1 MYDVGP
7 VTFRGDRAFVLPGSR
22 GVGRRFASVVHPM
35 RAERDNGLVQ
45 HFASDNYAPVHPEV
59 MAAIVAANDG
69 AAVSYGDDPVSARLQ
84 ERTTEVFGEHARI
97 FPVLNGTGANV
108 ISLMA
113 AAPRWGGV
121 IASDVAHIHTDENG
135 APERV
140 GGLKILA
147 VPSVAGRIGPES
159 VDRFAGDIGDVHRAQ
174 PAVLS
179 LTQVTELGTVYSV
192 ADLKLL
198 ADTAHAAGLRVHV
211 DGSRLANAAATL
223 DVALREITTD
233 VGVDILSFGAAKNGG
248 MLGEAVVVLSDG
260 AAGAVPSLSEAVPYL
275 RKATMQLASK
285 TRFVSAQ
292 LLALLGAPGTPTSG
306 SGDGAP
312 LWLRNAA
319 HSNTMGARL
328 RAGIEAAGLLDRPS
342 GVRVTSP
349 TEANVVFATLPR
361 AAADRARTHARFY
374 DWAPGETADRVEV
387 RWMCAWDT
395 TEADVDG
402 FVQALAEA
410 L

>member
-1 MYDVGP
+1 M
-7 VTFRGDRAFVLPGSR
+7 
-22 GVGRRFASVVHPM
+22 
-35 RAERDNGLVQ
+35 Q

-59 MAAIVAANDG
+59 MAAIAAANVG

-84 ERTTEVFGEHARI
+84 ERASEVFGERARI

-121 IASDVAHIHTDENG
+121 IASDVAHVHTDENG

-147 VPSVAGRIGPES
+147 VPSVAGRVGPDA
-159 VDRFAGDIGDVHRAQ
+159 VDRYAADLGNVQRAQ

-179 LTQVTELGTVYSV
+179 LTQVTELGTVYSP

-198 ADTAHAAGLRVHV
+198 ADAAHAAGLHVHM

-223 DVALREITTD
+223 GVGLREITTD
-233 VGVDILSFGAAKNGG
+233 VGVDIVSLGAAKNGG

-260 AAGAVPSLSEAVPYL
+260 AAARGLGDAVPYL

-285 TRFVSAQ
+285 TRFLSAQ
-292 LLALLGAPGTPTSG
+292 LLALLGEPGTPTSG
-306 SGDGAP
+306 TGESAP
-312 LWLRNAA
+312 LWLRNAT
-319 HSNTMGARL
+319 HSNAMAARL
-328 RAGIEAAGLLDRPS
+328 RAGLESSVPTVPSVPTAPGGPDAVDQSGGAGA
-342 GVRVTSP
+342 VRFTCP

-361 AAADRARTHARFY
+361 AAADRARNHARFY
-374 DWAPGETADRVEV
+374 DWAPGETPDRVEV

-395 TEADVDG
+395 TEEDVDA
-402 FVQALAEA
+402 FVRAVADAL
-410 L
+410 

>member
-1 MYDVGP
+1 M
-7 VTFRGDRAFVLPGSR
+7 
-22 GVGRRFASVVHPM
+22 
-35 RAERDNGLVQ
+35 Q

-59 MAAIVAANDG
+59 MAAISAANDG

-84 ERTTEVFGEHARI
+84 ERAAEMFGEQARI

-113 AAPRWGGV
+113 AAPRWGAV
-121 IASDVAHIHTDENG
+121 IASDMAHIHTDENG

-140 GGLKILA
+140 GSLKVLA
-147 VPSVAGRIGPES
+147 APSTLGRIGPEA
-159 VDRFAGDIGDVHRAQ
+159 VDRYAGDIGNVQRAQ

-179 LTQVTELGTVYSV
+179 VTQVTELGTVYSLP
-192 ADLKLL
+192 DLKLL
-198 ADTAHAAGLRVHV
+198 ADAAHAAGLRVHM

-223 DVALREITTD
+223 GVGLREITTD
-233 VGVDILSFGAAKNGG
+233 VGVDILSLGAAKNGG

-260 AAGAVPSLSEAVPYL
+260 AAGPSGPAGLVEAVPYL

-292 LLALLGAPGTPTSG
+292 LLALLGEPGTPTSG
-306 SGDGAP
+306 TGDGAP
-312 LWLRNAA
+312 LWLRNAGR
-319 HSNTMGARL
+319 SNAMAARL
-328 RAGIEAAGLLDRPS
+328 REGIEAAGLT
-342 GVRVTSP
+342 GIVRISCP
-349 TEANVVFATLPR
+349 TDANVVFATLPR
-361 AAADRARTHARFY
+361 AAADRVRAHTRFY

-402 FVQALAEA
+402 FVQALADA

>member
-1 MYDVGP
+1 
-7 VTFRGDRAFVLPGSR
+7 
-22 GVGRRFASVVHPM
+22 
-35 RAERDNGLVQ
+35 
-45 HFASDNYAPVHPEV
+45 
-59 MAAIVAANDG
+59 MAAIAAANDG

-84 ERTTEVFGEHARI
+84 DRATEVFGERARI

-113 AAPRWGGV
+113 SAPRWGAV

-140 GGLKILA
+140 GGLKVLA
-147 VPSVAGRIGPES
+147 VPSVAGRIGPDA
-159 VDRFAGDIGDVHRAQ
+159 VDRYAGDIGNVQRAQ

-223 DVALREITTD
+223 GVGLREITTD
-233 VGVDILSFGAAKNGG
+233 VGVDIVSLGAAKNGG
-248 MLGEAVVVLSDG
+248 MLGEAVVVLSD
-260 AAGAVPSLSEAVPYL
+260 AVAGSGDPAGPAGAVPYL

-292 LLALLGAPGTPTSG
+292 LLALLGEPGTPTAG
-306 SGDGAP
+306 TAAGTP

-319 HSNTMGARL
+319 HSNTMAARL
-328 RAGIEAAGLLDRPS
+328 RSGIEAAGLLDA
-342 GVRVTSP
+342 GDGLRVTYP

-361 AAADRARTHARFY
+361 AAADRARAHARFY
-374 DWAPGETADRVEV
+374 DWAPGESADRVEV

-395 TEADVDG
+395 TGSDVDD
-402 FVQALAEA
+402 FVRAIAAAL
-410 L
+410 

>member
-1 MYDVGP
+1 
-7 VTFRGDRAFVLPGSR
+7 
-22 GVGRRFASVVHPM
+22 
-35 RAERDNGLVQ
+35 VQ
-45 HFASDNYAPVHPEV
+45 QFASDNYAPVHPEV
-59 MAAIVAANDG
+59 MAALSAANDG

-84 ERTTEVFGEHARI
+84 ERATEVFGGHARI

-113 AAPRWGGV
+113 ATPRWGGV
-121 IASDVAHIHTDENG
+121 IASDVAHAHTDENG

-147 VPSVAGRIGPES
+147 VPSVAGRIGPDA
-159 VDRFAGDIGDVHRAQ
+159 VDRYAGDLGDVHRAQ
-174 PAVLS
+174 PTVLS
-179 LTQVTELGTVYSV
+179 LTQTTELGTVYSV

-198 ADTAHAAGLRVHV
+198 TDTAHAAGLRVHV

-223 DVALREITTD
+223 GVGLREITTD
-233 VGVDILSFGAAKNGG
+233 VGVDIVSLGAAKNGG

-260 AAGAVPSLSEAVPYL
+260 ADDGAAGAGAHPGDAVPYL

-285 TRFVSAQ
+285 TRFLSAQ
-292 LLALLGAPGTPTSG
+292 LLALLGEPGAPTSG
-306 SGDGAP
+306 TGENAP

-319 HSNTMGARL
+319 HSNAMAARL
-328 RAGIEAAGLLDRPS
+328 RAGIEAAGLTGTAETGAGDQQGAIRF
-342 GVRVTSP
+342 TCP
-349 TEANVVFATLPR
+349 TEANAVFATLPR
-361 AAADRARTHARFY
+361 AAADRARAHARFY

-395 TEADVDG
+395 SEADVDE
-402 FVQALAEA
+402 FVRAVAAAL
-410 L
+410 

>member
-1 MYDVGP
+1 M
-7 VTFRGDRAFVLPGSR
+7 
-22 GVGRRFASVVHPM
+22 
-35 RAERDNGLVQ
+35 Q

-59 MAAIVAANDG
+59 MAAIVAVNDG

-84 ERTTEVFGEHARI
+84 DRAAEVFGASARI

-121 IASDVAHIHTDENG
+121 IASDCAHIHTDENG

-140 GGLKILA
+140 GGLKLLA
-147 VPSVAGRIGPES
+147 VPNVAGRIGPDA
-159 VDRFAGDIGDVHRAQ
+159 VDRWTGDLGDVHRAQ

-192 ADLKLL
+192 TDLKLL
-198 ADTAHAAGLRVHV
+198 ADTAHAAGLRVHI

-223 DVALREITTD
+223 GVGLREITTD
-233 VGVDILSFGAAKNGG
+233 VGADIVSLGAAKNGG

-260 AAGAVPSLSEAVPYL
+260 VGDAPSDLSEAVPYL

-292 LLALLGAPGTPTSG
+292 LLALLGEAGTPVSG
-306 SGDGAP
+306 AGEGAP

-319 HSNTMGARL
+319 HSNTMAARL
-328 RAGIEAAGLLDRPS
+328 RAGLEAAGLTGPDPAGPAEQTGLRFAY
-342 GVRVTSP
+342 P

-361 AAADRARTHARFY
+361 AAADRVRAHARFY
-374 DWAPGETADRVEV
+374 DWAPGETPDRVEV

-395 TEADVDG
+395 TEADVDE
-402 FVQALAEA
+402 FVAVVAAAL
-410 L
+410 

>member
-1 MYDVGP
+1 
-7 VTFRGDRAFVLPGSR
+7 
-22 GVGRRFASVVHPM
+22 
-35 RAERDNGLVQ
+35 VQ

-59 MAAIVAANDG
+59 MAAIAAANVG

-84 ERTTEVFGEHARI
+84 ERASEVFGERARI

-121 IASDVAHIHTDENG
+121 IASDVAHVHTDENG

-147 VPSVAGRIGPES
+147 VPSVAGRVGPDA
-159 VDRFAGDIGDVHRAQ
+159 VDRYAADLGNVQRAQ

-179 LTQVTELGTVYSV
+179 LTQVTELGTVYSP

-198 ADTAHAAGLRVHV
+198 ADAAHAAGLHVHM

-223 DVALREITTD
+223 GVGLREITTD
-233 VGVDILSFGAAKNGG
+233 VGVDIVSLGAAKNGG

-260 AAGAVPSLSEAVPYL
+260 AAARGLGDAVPYL

-285 TRFVSAQ
+285 TRFLSAQ
-292 LLALLGAPGTPTSG
+292 LLALLGEPGTPTSG
-306 SGDGAP
+306 TGESAP
-312 LWLRNAA
+312 LWLRNAT
-319 HSNTMGARL
+319 HSNAMAARL
-328 RAGIEAAGLLDRPS
+328 RAGLESSVPTVPSVPTAPGGPDAVDQSGGAGA
-342 GVRVTSP
+342 VRFTCP

-361 AAADRARTHARFY
+361 AAADRARNHARFY
-374 DWAPGETADRVEV
+374 DWAPGETPDRVEV

-395 TEADVDG
+395 TEEDVDA
-402 FVQALAEA
+402 FVRAVADAL
-410 L
+410 

>member
-1 MYDVGP
+1 M
-7 VTFRGDRAFVLPGSR
+7 
-22 GVGRRFASVVHPM
+22 
-35 RAERDNGLVQ
+35 Q

-69 AAVSYGDDPVSARLQ
+69 AAVSYGDDPVSVRLQ
-84 ERTTEVFGEHARI
+84 ERAAEVFGETARI

-113 AAPRWGGV
+113 AAPRWGAV

-140 GGLKILA
+140 GSLKVLA
-147 VPSVAGRIGPES
+147 IPSVHGRIRPDA
-159 VDRFAGDIGDVHRAQ
+159 VDRYAGDIGNVHRAQ

-179 LTQVTELGTVYSV
+179 LTQVTELGTVYSPP
-192 ADLKLL
+192 DLKLL

-223 DVALREITTD
+223 GVGLREITTD
-233 VGVDILSFGAAKNGG
+233 VGADIVSLGAAKNGG
-248 MLGEAVVVLSDG
+248 MLGEAVVVLSGSD
-260 AAGAVPSLSEAVPYL
+260 AAGTATDLGEAVPYL

-292 LLALLGAPGTPTSG
+292 LLALLGEPGAPTSG
-306 SGDGAP
+306 TGVGAP

-319 HSNTMGARL
+319 HSNAMAARL
-328 RAGIEAAGLLDRPS
+328 RAAIEAAGLTGSDAPGDPVRS
-342 GVRVTSP
+342 GAVRITCP

-361 AAADRARTHARFY
+361 AVADRVRAHARFY
-374 DWAPGETADRVEV
+374 DWAPGETDDRVEV

-395 TEADVDG
+395 TDAEVDG
-402 FVQALAEA
+402 FVEA
-410 L
+410 LGRAL

>member
-1 MYDVGP
+1 M
-7 VTFRGDRAFVLPGSR
+7 GD
-22 GVGRRFASVVHPM
+22 
-35 RAERDNGLVQ
+35 VQ

-84 ERTTEVFGEHARI
+84 ERATEVFGERARI

-121 IASDVAHIHTDENG
+121 IASDVAHVHTDENG

-147 VPSVAGRIGPES
+147 APSVEGRIGPDA
-159 VDRFAGDIGDVHRAQ
+159 VDRYAGDLGNVQRAQ

-179 LTQVTELGTVYSV
+179 LTQVTELGTVYST

-198 ADTAHAAGLRVHV
+198 ADTAHAVGLRVHV
-211 DGSRLANAAATL
+211 DGSRLANAAAAL
-223 DVALREITTD
+223 GVGLREITTD
-233 VGVDILSFGAAKNGG
+233 VGVDIVSLGAAKNGG

-260 AAGAVPSLSEAVPYL
+260 AAGSRGADGAAGLVEAVPYL

-292 LLALLGAPGTPTSG
+292 LLALLGEPGTPTSG

-319 HSNTMGARL
+319 HSNAMGARL
-328 RAGIEAAGLLDRPS
+328 RAGIEAAGLIGS
-342 GVRVTSP
+342 VRITCP
-349 TEANVVFATLPR
+349 TDANVVFATLPR

-395 TEADVDG
+395 TEGDVDG
-402 FVQALAEA
+402 FVRALTDA

>member
-1 MYDVGP
+1 M
-7 VTFRGDRAFVLPGSR
+7 LQ
-22 GVGRRFASVVHPM
+22 
-35 RAERDNGLVQ
+35 L
-45 HFASDNYAPVHPEV
+45 ASDNYAPVHPEV
-59 MAAIVAANDG
+59 MAAIGAANLG

-84 ERTTEVFGEHARI
+84 ERATEVFGDQARI

-121 IASDVAHIHTDENG
+121 IASDIAHVHTDENG

-140 GGLKILA
+140 GGLKVLA
-147 VPSVAGRIGPES
+147 APSVEGRIGPDA
-159 VDRFAGDIGDVHRAQ
+159 VDRYAGDIGNVQRAQ

-179 LTQVTELGTVYSV
+179 LTQVTELGTVYSP

-198 ADTAHAAGLRVHV
+198 ADTAHAAGLRVHL

-223 DVALREITTD
+223 GVGLREITTD
-233 VGVDILSFGAAKNGG
+233 VGVDIVSLGAAKNGG
-248 MLGEAVVVLSDG
+248 MLGEAVVVLADG
-260 AAGAVPSLSEAVPYL
+260 VVGARGAGGASAGLVEAVPYL

-292 LLALLGAPGTPTSG
+292 LLALLGEPGTPTSG
-306 SGDGAP
+306 TGESAP

-319 HSNTMGARL
+319 HSNAMGARL
-328 RAGIEAAGLLDRPS
+328 RAGVEAAGLA
-342 GVRVTSP
+342 GTVRITCP
-349 TEANVVFATLPR
+349 TDANVVFATLPC
-361 AAADRARTHARFY
+361 AAADRARAHTRFY

-387 RWMCAWDT
+387 RWMCAWNT

-402 FVQALAEA
+402 FVRALTDA

>member
-1 MYDVGP
+1 M
-7 VTFRGDRAFVLPGSR
+7 
-22 GVGRRFASVVHPM
+22 
-35 RAERDNGLVQ
+35 Q

-59 MAAIVAANDG
+59 MAAIIAANDG
-69 AAVSYGDDPVSARLQ
+69 AAVSYGDDPVSVRLQ
-84 ERTTEVFGEHARI
+84 ERATEVFGEHARI

-113 AAPRWGGV
+113 TTPRWGGV
-121 IASDVAHIHTDENG
+121 IASDVAHVHTDENG

-147 VPSVAGRIGPES
+147 APSVEGRIGPDA
-159 VDRFAGDIGDVHRAQ
+159 VDRYAGDLGNAHRAQ

-179 LTQVTELGTVYSV
+179 LTQVTELGTVYSP

-198 ADTAHAAGLRVHV
+198 ADTAHSVGLRVHV

-223 DVALREITTD
+223 GVGLREITSD
-233 VGVDILSFGAAKNGG
+233 VGVDIVSLGAAKNGG
-248 MLGEAVVVLSDG
+248 MLGEAVVVLADG
-260 AAGAVPSLSEAVPYL
+260 AAGSGGSGGAAAGLAEAVPYL

-292 LLALLGAPGTPTSG
+292 LLALLGEPGTPTSG
-306 SGDGAP
+306 TGEGAP

-319 HSNTMGARL
+319 HSNAMAARL
-328 RAGIEAAGLLDRPS
+328 RAGVEAAELTEI
-342 GVRVTSP
+342 VRITCP
-349 TEANVVFATLPR
+349 TDANVVFATLPR
-361 AAADRARTHARFY
+361 PAADRLRAHARFY
-374 DWAPGETADRVEV
+374 DWAPGETPDRVEV
-387 RWMCAWDT
+387 RWMCAWNT

-402 FVQALAEA
+402 FVRALSDV

>member
-1 MYDVGP
+1 M
-7 VTFRGDRAFVLPGSR
+7 
-22 GVGRRFASVVHPM
+22 
-35 RAERDNGLVQ
+35 Q
-45 HFASDNYAPVHPEV
+45 HFASDNYAPAHPEV
-59 MAAIVAANDG
+59 MAAIGAANDG
-69 AAVSYGDDPVSARLQ
+69 AAVSYGDDPVSHRLQ
-84 ERTTEVFGEHARI
+84 ARATEVFGEHARI

-121 IASDVAHIHTDENG
+121 IASDVAHVHMDENG

-140 GGLKILA
+140 GGLKVLA
-147 VPSVAGRIGPES
+147 APSVEGRIGPDA
-159 VDRFAGDIGDVHRAQ
+159 VDRFAGDLGNVHRAQ

-198 ADTAHAAGLRVHV
+198 ADAAHAAGLRVHL

-223 DVALREITTD
+223 GVGLGEITTD
-233 VGVDILSFGAAKNGG
+233 VGIDIVSLGAAKNGG

-260 AAGAVPSLSEAVPYL
+260 ADRPAGAAAGLAQAVPYL

-292 LLALLGAPGTPTSG
+292 LLALLGEPGAPTSG
-306 SGDGAP
+306 TGEGAP

-319 HSNTMGARL
+319 HSNAMAARL
-328 RAGIEAAGLLDRPS
+328 RAGIEAAGLT
-342 GVRVTSP
+342 GTVRITHP
-349 TEANVVFATLPR
+349 TDANVVFATLPR
-361 AAADRARTHARFY
+361 AAADRARVHARFY
-374 DWAPGETADRVEV
+374 DWAPGETGDRVEV

-395 TEADVDG
+395 TEADVDE
-402 FVQALAEA
+402 FVRALSSA

>member
-1 MYDVGP
+1 
-7 VTFRGDRAFVLPGSR
+7 
-22 GVGRRFASVVHPM
+22 
-35 RAERDNGLVQ
+35 VQ

-59 MAAIVAANDG
+59 MSAIVAANDG

-84 ERTTEVFGEHARI
+84 ERAAEVFGDRSRI

-121 IASDVAHIHTDENG
+121 IASDVAHVNTDENG

-140 GGLKILA
+140 GGLKVLA
-147 VPSVAGRIGPES
+147 APSVEGRIGPDA
-159 VDRFAGDIGDVHRAQ
+159 VDRYAGDIGNVQRAQ

-179 LTQVTELGTVYSV
+179 LTQVTELGTVYSP

-198 ADTAHAAGLRVHV
+198 ADTAHAAGLLVHL

-223 DVALREITTD
+223 GVGLREITTD

-248 MLGEAVVVLSDG
+248 MLGEAVVVLADG
-260 AAGAVPSLSEAVPYL
+260 GDDAPDVSTALVEAVPYL

-292 LLALLGAPGTPTSG
+292 LLALLGEPGTPTSG
-306 SGDGAP
+306 TGEGAP

-319 HSNTMGARL
+319 HSNAMATRL
-328 RAGIEAAGLLDRPS
+328 RAGIEAAALTEA
-342 GVRVTSP
+342 VRITCP
-349 TEANVVFATLPR
+349 TDANVVFATLPR
-361 AAADRARTHARFY
+361 AAADRVRTHARFY

-395 TEADVDG
+395 TGPDVDE
-402 FVQALAEA
+402 FVRVLAGAL
-410 L
+410 

>member
-1 MYDVGP
+1 M
-7 VTFRGDRAFVLPGSR
+7 
-22 GVGRRFASVVHPM
+22 
-35 RAERDNGLVQ
+35 Q

-59 MAAIVAANDG
+59 MAAIAAANDG

-84 ERTTEVFGEHARI
+84 DRATEVFGERARI

-113 AAPRWGGV
+113 SAPRWGAV

-140 GGLKILA
+140 GSLKVLA
-147 VPSVAGRIGPES
+147 VPSVAGRIAPDA
-159 VDRFAGDIGDVHRAQ
+159 VDRYAGDIGNVQRAQ

-198 ADTAHAAGLRVHV
+198 ADAAHASGLRVHV

-223 DVALREITTD
+223 GVGLREITTD
-233 VGVDILSFGAAKNGG
+233 VGVDVVSLGAAKNGG
-248 MLGEAVVVLSDG
+248 MLGEAVVVLTDDDG
-260 AAGAVPSLSEAVPYL
+260 GSGDPARLTGAIPYL

-292 LLALLGAPGTPTSG
+292 LLALLGEPGTPTSG
-306 SGDGAP
+306 TSSTGAAGTADGAP

-319 HSNTMGARL
+319 HSNSMAARL
-328 RAGIEAAGLLDRPS
+328 RSGIEAAGLLEPGT
-342 GVRVTSP
+342 GVRVTYP

-361 AAADRARTHARFY
+361 AAADRAREHARFY
-374 DWAPGETADRVEV
+374 DWAPGESADRVEV

-395 TEADVDG
+395 TASDVDD
-402 FVQALAEA
+402 FVRAIAAVL
-410 L
+410 

>member
-1 MYDVGP
+1 M
-7 VTFRGDRAFVLPGSR
+7 
-22 GVGRRFASVVHPM
+22 
-35 RAERDNGLVQ
+35 Q

-59 MAAIVAANDG
+59 MAAIAAANDG

-84 ERTTEVFGEHARI
+84 DRATEVFGERARI

-113 AAPRWGGV
+113 SAPRWGAV

-140 GGLKILA
+140 GSLKVLA
-147 VPSVAGRIGPES
+147 VPSVAGRIGPDA
-159 VDRFAGDIGDVHRAQ
+159 VDRYAGDIGNVQRAQ

-198 ADTAHAAGLRVHV
+198 ADAAHAAGLRVHV

-223 DVALREITTD
+223 GVGLREITTD
-233 VGVDILSFGAAKNGG
+233 VGADIVSFGAAKNGG
-248 MLGEAVVVLSDG
+248 MLGEAVVVLSDDDTA
-260 AAGAVPSLSEAVPYL
+260 AAGTGDPAGLTAAVPYL

-292 LLALLGAPGTPTSG
+292 LLALLGEPGTPTSG
-306 SGDGAP
+306 TSSPGAAASAEGAP

-319 HSNTMGARL
+319 HSNSMAARL
-328 RAGIEAAGLLDRPS
+328 RSGIEAAGLLEAGT
-342 GVRVTSP
+342 GVRVTYP

-361 AAADRARTHARFY
+361 AAADRAREHARFY
-374 DWAPGETADRVEV
+374 DWAPGESADRVEV

-395 TEADVDG
+395 TASDVDD
-402 FVQALAEA
+402 FVRAIAAAL
-410 L
+410 

>member
-1 MYDVGP
+1 M
-7 VTFRGDRAFVLPGSR
+7 
-22 GVGRRFASVVHPM
+22 
-35 RAERDNGLVQ
+35 Q

-59 MAAIVAANDG
+59 MAAIAAANLG

-84 ERTTEVFGEHARI
+84 ERAAEVFGAQARI

-121 IASDVAHIHTDENG
+121 IASDVAHVHTDENG

-140 GGLKILA
+140 GGLKVLA
-147 VPSVAGRIGPES
+147 VPSVEGRIGPDA
-159 VDRFAGDIGDVHRAQ
+159 VDRYAGDIGNVQRAQ

-179 LTQVTELGTVYSV
+179 LTQVTELGTVYSP

-198 ADTAHAAGLRVHV
+198 ADAAHAAGLRVHV

-223 DVALREITTD
+223 GVGLREITTD
-233 VGVDILSFGAAKNGG
+233 VGVDIVSLGAAKNGG
-248 MLGEAVVVLSDG
+248 MLGEAVVVLADG
-260 AAGAVPSLSEAVPYL
+260 AASAADGAAAGLVEAVPYL

-292 LLALLGAPGTPTSG
+292 LLALLGEPGTPTSG
-306 SGDGAP
+306 TGQSAP

-319 HSNTMGARL
+319 HSNAMAARL
-328 RAGIEAAGLLDRPS
+328 RAGVEAAGLAGS
-342 GVRVTSP
+342 VRITCP
-349 TEANVVFATLPR
+349 TDANVVFATLPR
-361 AAADRARTHARFY
+361 GAADRLRAHARFY

-402 FVQALAEA
+402 FVQALTAA

>member
-1 MYDVGP
+1 M
-7 VTFRGDRAFVLPGSR
+7 
-22 GVGRRFASVVHPM
+22 
-35 RAERDNGLVQ
+35 Q
-45 HFASDNYAPVHPEV
+45 HFASDNYAPVHPLV
-59 MAAIVAANDG
+59 MAAINAANDG
-69 AAVSYGDDPVSARLQ
+69 AAVSYGDDPVSDSLQ
-84 ERTTEVFGEHARI
+84 LRATEVFGEHARI

-113 AAPRWGGV
+113 SAPRWGAV
-121 IASDVAHIHTDENG
+121 VASDVAHIHTDENG

-140 GGLKILA
+140 GSLKVLA
-147 VPSVAGRIGPES
+147 VPSVAGRIGPDA
-159 VDRFAGDIGDVHRAQ
+159 VDRYASDLGNVQRAQ

-179 LTQVTELGTVYSV
+179 LTQVTELGTVYPI

-198 ADTAHAAGLRVHV
+198 SDAAHAAGLRVHL

-223 DVALREITTD
+223 GVGLRELTTD
-233 VGVDILSFGAAKNGG
+233 VGIDIVSLGAAKNGG

-260 AAGAVPSLSEAVPYL
+260 GDGDARPGGPADPAAAVPYL

-292 LLALLGAPGTPTSG
+292 LLALLGEPGTPTSG
-306 SGDGAP
+306 SGDRAP

-319 HSNTMGARL
+319 RSNAMATRL
-328 RAGIEAAGLLDRPS
+328 RAGLEAAGLT
-342 GVRVTSP
+342 GTGHEAVRITCP

-361 AAADRARTHARFY
+361 SAADRARGHARFY
-374 DWAPGETADRVEV
+374 DWGPGETADRVEV

-395 TEADVDG
+395 AEADVDE
-402 FVQALAEA
+402 FVRAVGAAL
-410 L
+410 

>member
-1 MYDVGP
+1 M
-7 VTFRGDRAFVLPGSR
+7 
-22 GVGRRFASVVHPM
+22 
-35 RAERDNGLVQ
+35 Q

-59 MAAIVAANDG
+59 MAAVAAANHG

-84 ERTTEVFGEHARI
+84 ERATEVFGEQARI

-140 GGLKILA
+140 GALKILA
-147 VPSVAGRIGPES
+147 VPSVAGRIGPDA
-159 VDRFAGDIGDVHRAQ
+159 VDRYAGDIGNVQRAQ

-179 LTQVTELGTVYSV
+179 LTQVTELGTVYSP

-198 ADTAHAAGLRVHV
+198 ADTAHAAGLHVHV

-223 DVALREITTD
+223 GVTLREITTD
-233 VGVDILSFGAAKNGG
+233 VGVDIVSLGAAKNGG

-260 AAGAVPSLSEAVPYL
+260 GASGTSAGLGEAVPYL

-285 TRFVSAQ
+285 ARFLSAQ
-292 LLALLGAPGTPTSG
+292 LLALLGEPGAPTYGTG
-306 SGDGAP
+306 ENAP

-319 HSNTMGARL
+319 HSNAMAARL
-328 RAGIEAAGLLDRPS
+328 RAGIEAAGLTDRAI
-342 GVRVTSP
+342 RITCP

-361 AAADRARTHARFY
+361 AAADRARAHARFY

-395 TEADVDG
+395 TESDVDD
-402 FVQALAEA
+402 FVGALTAA

>member
-1 MYDVGP
+1 M
-7 VTFRGDRAFVLPGSR
+7 L
-22 GVGRRFASVVHPM
+22 
-35 RAERDNGLVQ
+35 

-59 MAAIVAANDG
+59 MAAIGAANDG
-69 AAVSYGDDPVSARLQ
+69 AAVSYGADPVSARLQ
-84 ERTTEVFGEHARI
+84 ERATEVFGEHARI

-113 AAPRWGGV
+113 VAPRWGGV
-121 IASDVAHIHTDENG
+121 IASDVAHVHTDENG

-147 VPSVAGRIGPES
+147 IPSVAGRIGPDA
-159 VDRFAGDIGDVHRAQ
+159 VDRYAGDIGDVHRAQ

-223 DVALREITTD
+223 GVGLRDLTTD
-233 VGVDILSFGAAKNGG
+233 VGVDIVSLGAAKNGG

-260 AAGAVPSLSEAVPYL
+260 GGPGTAAGPAEAVPYL

-285 TRFVSAQ
+285 TRFLSAQ
-292 LLALLGAPGTPTSG
+292 LLALLGEPGAPTSG
-306 SGDGAP
+306 TGDNAP

-319 HSNTMGARL
+319 RSNLMAARL
-328 RAGIEAAGLLDRPS
+328 RAGIEAAGLTGS
-342 GVRVTSP
+342 GGSGGPDLSLSKGDQRGAIRFTCR
-349 TEANVVFATLPR
+349 TEANAVFATLPR
-361 AAADRARTHARFY
+361 AAANRARAHVRFY

-387 RWMCAWDT
+387 RWMCSWDT
-395 TEADVDG
+395 TEADVDEL
-402 FVQALAEA
+402 VRTVAAAL
-410 L
+410 

>member
-1 MYDVGP
+1 
-7 VTFRGDRAFVLPGSR
+7 
-22 GVGRRFASVVHPM
+22 
-35 RAERDNGLVQ
+35 VQ
-45 HFASDNYAPVHPEV
+45 QFASDNYAPVHPEV
-59 MAAIVAANDG
+59 MAALSAANDG

-84 ERTTEVFGEHARI
+84 ERAAEVFGGHARI

-113 AAPRWGGV
+113 VTPRWGGV
-121 IASDVAHIHTDENG
+121 IASDVAHVHTDENG

-147 VPSVAGRIGPES
+147 VPSVAGRIGPDA
-159 VDRFAGDIGDVHRAQ
+159 VDRYAGDIGDVHRAQ
-174 PAVLS
+174 PTVLS
-179 LTQVTELGTVYSV
+179 LTQATELGTVYSV

-198 ADTAHAAGLRVHV
+198 TDTAHAAGLRVHV

-223 DVALREITTD
+223 GVGLREITTD
-233 VGVDILSFGAAKNGG
+233 VGVDIVSLGAAKNGG

-260 AAGAVPSLSEAVPYL
+260 AGGAAAGPGDAVPYL

-285 TRFVSAQ
+285 TRFLSAQ
-292 LLALLGAPGTPTSG
+292 LLALLGEPGAPTSG
-306 SGDGAP
+306 TRENAP

-319 HSNTMGARL
+319 HSNAMAARL
-328 RAGIEAAGLLDRPS
+328 RAGIEAAGLTGTAGSGAGDGPSTGDGQGAGDRR
-342 GVRVTSP
+342 GAIRFTCP
-349 TEANVVFATLPR
+349 TEANAVFATLPR
-361 AAADRARTHARFY
+361 AAADRARAHARFY

-395 TEADVDG
+395 TEADVDE
-402 FVQALAEA
+402 FVRAVAGAL
-410 L
+410 

>member
-1 MYDVGP
+1 M
-7 VTFRGDRAFVLPGSR
+7 
-22 GVGRRFASVVHPM
+22 
-35 RAERDNGLVQ
+35 Q

-59 MAAIVAANDG
+59 MAAVAAANDG
-69 AAVSYGDDPVSARLQ
+69 AAVAYGDDPVTARLQ
-84 ERTTEVFGEHARI
+84 HRAEEVFGEQARI

-113 AAPRWGGV
+113 AAPRWGAV
-121 IASDVAHIHTDENG
+121 ITSDVAHVHTDENG

-147 VPSVAGRIGPES
+147 VPSRHGRIGPDA
-159 VDRFAGDIGDVHRAQ
+159 VDRYAGDLGDVHRAQ

-198 ADTAHAAGLRVHV
+198 ADAAHAAGLRVHV

-223 DVALREITTD
+223 GVGLRELTTD
-233 VGVDILSFGAAKNGG
+233 VGVDIVSLGAAKNGG
-248 MLGEAVVVLSDG
+248 MLGEAVVVLPGGGG
-260 AAGAVPSLSEAVPYL
+260 AAGPAGAAALSEAVPYL

-292 LLALLGAPGTPTSG
+292 LLALLGEPGTPTSG
-306 SGDGAP
+306 TTASGRDGGP

-319 HSNTMGARL
+319 HSNAMAARL
-328 RAGIEAAGLLDRPS
+328 RAGIEAAGLLQPGS
-342 GVRVTSP
+342 GIVLRYP
-349 TEANVVFATLPR
+349 TEANVVFVTLPR
-361 AAADRARTHARFY
+361 AAADRVREHARFY

-395 TEADVDG
+395 TEADVDE
-402 FVQALAEA
+402 FVRVVGAAL
-410 L
+410 

>member
-1 MYDVGP
+1 M
-7 VTFRGDRAFVLPGSR
+7 LQ
-22 GVGRRFASVVHPM
+22 
-35 RAERDNGLVQ
+35 L
-45 HFASDNYAPVHPEV
+45 ASDNYAPVHPEV
-59 MAAIVAANDG
+59 MAAVVAANDG

-84 ERTTEVFGEHARI
+84 VRAAEVFGDRARI

-108 ISLMA
+108 VSLMA
-113 AAPRWGGV
+113 VTPRWGGV
-121 IASDVAHIHTDENG
+121 VASDVAHVHTDENG

-140 GGLKILA
+140 GGLKLLT
-147 VPSVAGRIGPES
+147 VPGTHGRIGPDA
-159 VDRFAGDIGDVHRAQ
+159 VDRWAGDLGDVHRAQ

-198 ADTAHAAGLRVHV
+198 ADAAHAAGLRVHM

-223 DVALREITTD
+223 GVGLREITTD
-233 VGVDILSFGAAKNGG
+233 VGVDILSLGAAKNGG
-248 MLGEAVVVLSDG
+248 MLGEAVVALSDDDG
-260 AAGAVPSLSEAVPYL
+260 ATGPAAAVPYL

-292 LLALLGAPGTPTSG
+292 LLALLGEPGTPTSG
-306 SGDGAP
+306 AGPEAP
-312 LWLRNAA
+312 LWLRNAE
-319 HSNTMGARL
+319 HSNAMAARL
-328 RAGIEAAGLLDRPS
+328 RAGLGSAGLTS
-342 GVRVTSP
+342 AESAVRVTRP

-361 AAADRARTHARFY
+361 AAADRVRADVRFY

-402 FVQALAEA
+402 FVARVAASL
-410 L
+410 

>member
-1 MYDVGP
+1 
-7 VTFRGDRAFVLPGSR
+7 
-22 GVGRRFASVVHPM
+22 
-35 RAERDNGLVQ
+35 VQ
-45 HFASDNYAPVHPEV
+45 QFASDNYAPVHPEV

-69 AAVSYGDDPVSARLQ
+69 PAVSYGDDPTSARLQ
-84 ERTTEVFGEHARI
+84 DRAAEVFGERARI

-113 AAPRWGGV
+113 TAPRWGAV
-121 IASDVAHIHTDENG
+121 IASDVAHVHTDENG

-147 VPSVAGRIGPES
+147 VPSVAGRIGPDA
-159 VDRFAGDIGDVHRAQ
+159 VDRYAGDIGNVHRAQ

-223 DVALREITTD
+223 GVGLREITTD
-233 VGVDILSFGAAKNGG
+233 VGVDVLSFGAAKNGG

-260 AAGAVPSLSEAVPYL
+260 GGAAGARADLGEAVPYL

-285 TRFVSAQ
+285 TRYVSAQ
-292 LLALLGAPGTPTSG
+292 LLALLGEPGTPTSG
-306 SGDGAP
+306 RGEGAP

-319 HSNTMGARL
+319 HSNMMAARL
-328 RAGIEAAGLLDRPS
+328 RAGIEAAGLTET
-342 GVRVTSP
+342 VRLTCP

-361 AAADRARTHARFY
+361 AAADRLRAHARFY

-402 FVQALAEA
+402 FVRALVGA

>member
-1 MYDVGP
+1 M
-7 VTFRGDRAFVLPGSR
+7 
-22 GVGRRFASVVHPM
+22 
-35 RAERDNGLVQ
+35 Q

-59 MAAIVAANDG
+59 MAAIAAANDG

-84 ERTTEVFGEHARI
+84 DRATEVFGERARI

-113 AAPRWGGV
+113 SAPRWGAV

-140 GGLKILA
+140 GSLKVLA
-147 VPSVAGRIGPES
+147 VPSVAGRIGPDA
-159 VDRFAGDIGDVHRAQ
+159 VDRYAGDIGNVQRAQ

-198 ADTAHAAGLRVHV
+198 ADAAHAAGLRVHV

-223 DVALREITTD
+223 GVGLREITTD
-233 VGVDILSFGAAKNGG
+233 VGVDVVSLGAAKNGG
-248 MLGEAVVVLSDG
+248 MLGEAVVVLTDDDAGSGD
-260 AAGAVPSLSEAVPYL
+260 AAGPTGAVPYL

-292 LLALLGAPGTPTSG
+292 LLALLGEPGTPTSG
-306 SGDGAP
+306 TSTSGAAGTADGAP
-312 LWLRNAA
+312 LWLRNAV
-319 HSNTMGARL
+319 HSNSMAARL
-328 RAGIEAAGLLDRPS
+328 RSGIEAAGLLEPGT
-342 GVRVTSP
+342 GVRVTYP

-361 AAADRARTHARFY
+361 AAADRAREHARFY
-374 DWAPGETADRVEV
+374 DWAPGESADRVEV

-395 TEADVDG
+395 TASDVDD
-402 FVQALAEA
+402 FVRAIAAAL
-410 L
+410 

>member
-1 MYDVGP
+1 M
-7 VTFRGDRAFVLPGSR
+7 
-22 GVGRRFASVVHPM
+22 
-35 RAERDNGLVQ
+35 Q

-59 MAAIVAANDG
+59 MTAIVAANDG
-69 AAVSYGDDPVSARLQ
+69 AAVSYGDDPVSASLQ
-84 ERTTEVFGEHARI
+84 ERAAEVFGERSRI

-121 IASDVAHIHTDENG
+121 IASDVAHVNTDENG

-140 GGLKILA
+140 GSLKVLPA
-147 VPSVAGRIGPES
+147 PSVEGRIGPDA
-159 VDRFAGDIGDVHRAQ
+159 VDRYAGDIGNVQRAQ

-179 LTQVTELGTVYSV
+179 LTQVTELGTVYSA

-198 ADTAHAAGLRVHV
+198 ADTAHAAGLLVHV
-211 DGSRLANAAATL
+211 DGSRLANAAAAL
-223 DVALREITTD
+223 GVGLREITTD
-233 VGVDILSFGAAKNGG
+233 VGVDILSLGAAKNGG
-248 MLGEAVVVLSDG
+248 MLGEAIVVPADG
-260 AAGAVPSLSEAVPYL
+260 GSGAGQAAGLVEAVPYL

-292 LLALLGAPGTPTSG
+292 LLALLGEPGTPTSG
-306 SGDGAP
+306 TGEDAP

-319 HSNTMGARL
+319 HSNRMAARL
-328 RAGIEAAGLLDRPS
+328 RAAVEAAGLTEA
-342 GVRVTSP
+342 VRITCP

-361 AAADRARTHARFY
+361 AAADRLRAHARFY
-374 DWAPGETADRVEV
+374 DWAPGETAERVEV

-402 FVQALAEA
+402 FVRALVDA

>member
-1 MYDVGP
+1 
-7 VTFRGDRAFVLPGSR
+7 
-22 GVGRRFASVVHPM
+22 
-35 RAERDNGLVQ
+35 
-45 HFASDNYAPVHPEV
+45 
-59 MAAIVAANDG
+59 
-69 AAVSYGDDPVSARLQ
+69 
-84 ERTTEVFGEHARI
+84 VFGERARI

-113 AAPRWGGV
+113 ASPRWGGV
-121 IASDVAHIHTDENG
+121 IASDVAHINTDENG

-140 GGLKILA
+140 GSLKVLA
-147 VPSVAGRIGPES
+147 VPSVEGRIGPDA
-159 VDRFAGDIGDVHRAQ
+159 VDRYAGDLGNVQRAQ

-179 LTQVTELGTVYSV
+179 LTQVTELGTVYST

-198 ADTAHAAGLRVHV
+198 ADTAHAAGLLVHL

-223 DVALREITTD
+223 GVGLREITAD

-248 MLGEAVVVLSDG
+248 MLGEAVVVLADG
-260 AAGAVPSLSEAVPYL
+260 GHGAPGPATGLVEAVPYL

-292 LLALLGAPGTPTSG
+292 LLALLGEPGAPTSG
-306 SGDGAP
+306 TGEGAP

-319 HSNTMGARL
+319 QSNRMAARL
-328 RAGIEAAGLLDRPS
+328 RAGIEAAGLT
-342 GVRVTSP
+342 GAVRITCP
-349 TEANVVFATLPR
+349 TDANVVFATLPR
-361 AAADRARTHARFY
+361 AAADRLRGHARFY

-395 TEADVDG
+395 TAADVDE
-402 FVQALAEA
+402 FVRALGDAV
-410 L
+410 

>member
-1 MYDVGP
+1 MV
-7 VTFRGDRAFVLPGSR
+7 RLRRAK
-22 GVGRRFASVVHPM
+22 
-35 RAERDNGLVQ
+35 RDNVFVQ

-59 MAAIVAANDG
+59 MAAVVAANDG

-84 ERTTEVFGEHARI
+84 ERAGEVFGEHARI

-147 VPSVAGRIGPES
+147 VPSVAGRIGPEA

-211 DGSRLANAAATL
+211 DGSRLANAAAAL
-223 DVALREITTD
+223 GVGLREITTD
-233 VGVDILSFGAAKNGG
+233 VGVDIVSLGAAKNGG

-260 AAGAVPSLSEAVPYL
+260 GAAGAAPRLSEAVPYL

-292 LLALLGAPGTPTSG
+292 VLALLGAPATPTSG

-319 HSNTMGARL
+319 HSNAMAARL

-361 AAADRARTHARFY
+361 AAADRARAHARFY

-402 FVQALAEA
+402 FVQALADA